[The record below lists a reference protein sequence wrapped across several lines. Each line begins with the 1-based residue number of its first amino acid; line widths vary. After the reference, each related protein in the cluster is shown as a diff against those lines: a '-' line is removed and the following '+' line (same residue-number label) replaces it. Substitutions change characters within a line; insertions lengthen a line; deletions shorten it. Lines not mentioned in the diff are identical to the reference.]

1 LSKNPSWIVYSLK
14 TCWKEKANYRV
25 EIFCVHVMWNIFV
38 VKVKLFRRDVN
49 RILIG
54 DMKKQLYIYKA
65 PMLGAPTS
73 RDNIRLRL
81 VRQGRF
87 TFQLISF
94 VNFWVVF
101 KEL

>member
-1 LSKNPSWIVYSLK
+1 MDSLQFEN
-14 TCWKEKANYRV
+14 CWKEKTNYRV

>member
-1 LSKNPSWIVYSLK
+1 MLSNANLCLVFVPSMYQFLRRFFLK
-14 TCWKEKANYRV
+14 HNCWKEKTNYRV

-65 PMLGAPTS
+65 PMYHPK
-73 RDNIRLRL
+73 
-81 VRQGRF
+81 
-87 TFQLISF
+87 
-94 VNFWVVF
+94 VN
-101 KEL
+101 K